1 MTKETN
7 VLYKDKYK
15 DYTIVV
21 RLAGNIIVT
30 EVGKKNKTK
39 FSPIIFDNGQEGVE
53 LVMRVGSEELD
64 MKELREFTKEVSTA
78 QKALEYFNKKLYVKG
93 LTDSSF

>member
-7 VLYKDKYK
+7 VLYKDKYR

-30 EVGKKNKTK
+30 EVDKKHKTA
-39 FSPIIFDNGQEGVE
+39 FTPIIFDNGVEGVE
-53 LVMRVGSEELD
+53 LVMRIGSVELSMTD
-64 MKELREFTKEVSTA
+64 LREFTKEVSTA
-78 QKALEYFNKKLYVKG
+78 QKALEYFNKKLYIKG
-93 LTDSSF
+93 LTDEAF

>member
-7 VLYKDKYK
+7 VLYKDKYR

-30 EVGKKNKTK
+30 EVDKKHKTA
-39 FSPIIFDNGQEGVE
+39 FTPIIFDNGVEGVKLTLKVGTME
-53 LVMRVGSEELD
+53 LC
-64 MKELREFTKEVSTA
+64 MKDLRAFTKELATA
-78 QKALEYFNKKLYVKG
+78 QSAIEYFNKKLYIKG
-93 LTDSSF
+93 LTDEIF